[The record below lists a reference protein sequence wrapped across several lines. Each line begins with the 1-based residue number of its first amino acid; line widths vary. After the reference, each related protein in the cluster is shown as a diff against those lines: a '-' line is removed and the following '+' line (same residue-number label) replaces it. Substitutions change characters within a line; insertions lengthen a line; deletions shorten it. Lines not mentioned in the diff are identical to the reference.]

1 MLLYGEHK
9 QEQLIS
15 WIVWNHGGE
24 EALKLGLGYV
34 VGNGQDIAVWS
45 DPWLSSTEV
54 STPIGPLTLSTQHLK
69 VADLLD
75 HSTNSWDLT
84 KIRQELPLYEETI
97 RQIIPS
103 SLQPPDKRVWLG
115 EKNGIYS
122 TKSGYRL
129 MRKKVPHTGDS
140 ATNWMKLI
148 WEVHIPPK
156 IRFFLWRAAKDA
168 LPVGSLLATRGVRS
182 ELNCKRCGD
191 EESILHIFFD
201 CDFARRIWQLAPISP
216 LSFAGLDG

>member
-15 WIVWNHGGE
+15 WVVWNHGGE

-45 DPWLSSTEV
+45 NPWLSSTEV
-54 STPIGPLTLSTQHLK
+54 ATPIGPITLSAQHLK
-69 VADLLD
+69 VDDLLD

-103 SLQPPDKRVWLG
+103 SLQPPDKRVRLG
-115 EKNGIYS
+115 GEEWNLFHQV
-122 TKSGYRL
+122 R
-129 MRKKVPHTGDS
+129 VP
-140 ATNWMKLI
+140 
-148 WEVHIPPK
+148 V
-156 IRFFLWRAAKDA
+156 
-168 LPVGSLLATRGVRS
+168 
-182 ELNCKRCGD
+182 D
-191 EESILHIFFD
+191 EEE
-201 CDFARRIWQLAPISP
+201 SP
-216 LSFAGLDG
+216 PHWRLGNKLDEADLGGPYTT